1 MQTNYF
7 CARRVLTVHCG
18 TREGGVPSHNVVSE
32 SVGVRQ
38 IGAEV
43 AVLLLIS

>member
-7 CARRVLTVHCG
+7 CAQRVLTVHCG
-18 TREGGVPSHNVVSE
+18 TREGVPSHNVVSE